1 MSAIITDQ
9 LRVLNA
15 ANFAAGI
22 KTTTNS
28 YYSFINLPNASDVQ
42 SDWDSNVPDP
52 IDSFLEE
59 DRYWDTMIA
68 LKKVNAGDV
77 KKVIRKLSWTS
88 GTTYDYYRH
97 DYSRNN
103 TAGQTGSSNL
113 YGANYYVMNSD
124 YRVYICIANG
134 YDPDNLLGKPS
145 LDEPLHT
152 DLEPKAAGTSG
163 DGYLWKYLYTI
174 NPGDLVKFEST
185 NFIPVPDDWET
196 TTDANI
202 TSVRGNAALA
212 GNQLKNVI
220 INNRGAGYGNA
231 ATYTNVPINGN
242 GTGGKCSVTVNA
254 SGSIESVSITQGGD
268 NYTYGTVDLATG
280 GVTNTSGSTD
290 ATFVVIIPPQGGHG
304 ADIYR
309 ELGATRVL
317 VYSRIENDDSNP
329 DFVTGNQ
336 FARVGLIKN
345 PEETSSSTVITTT
358 QASGVYALRLT
369 GAGVTAATF
378 TADARVRQTVG
389 VGSTAVGQVVSW
401 DANTRVLKYWQSS
414 ALAGFTTAG
423 IAKTN
428 PDYGFELYDFSST
441 VATGGTTIISGGSV
455 DLQIDLDYSGIT
467 TVINSKTYNL
477 GQAFTEGVAPPEV
490 KKYSGEIIYVDNR
503 ASITR
508 STNQKEDIKII
519 VEF

>member
-1 MSAIITDQ
+1 
-9 LRVLNA
+9 
-15 ANFAAGI
+15 
-22 KTTTNS
+22 
-28 YYSFINLPNASDVQ
+28 
-42 SDWDSNVPDP
+42 
-52 IDSFLEE
+52 
-59 DRYWDTMIA
+59 
-68 LKKVNAGDV
+68 
-77 KKVIRKLSWTS
+77 
-88 GTTYDYYRH
+88 
-97 DYSRNN
+97 
-103 TAGQTGSSNL
+103 
-113 YGANYYVMNSD
+113 MNSD

-134 YDPDNLLGKPS
+134 FDPDNLLGKPS

-174 NPGDLVKFEST
+174 NPGDLIKFEST
-185 NFIPVPDDWET
+185 NFIPVPDDWT
-196 TTDANI
+196 TTTNANI
-202 TSVRGNAALA
+202 TAVRGNAALS
-212 GNQLKNVI
+212 GNLLKNVVI
-220 INNRGAGYGNA
+220 TTRGAGYGNA

-242 GTGGKCSVTVNA
+242 GTNAKCSVTVNA
-254 SGSIESVSITQGGD
+254 AGQISAVSITQGGD
-268 NYTYGTVDLATG
+268 GYTYGTVDLESG
-280 GVTNTSGSTD
+280 GVTNTTGSTD
-290 ATFVVIIPPQGGHG
+290 AVFNVIIPPQGGHG

-329 DFVTGNQ
+329 DFITGNQ
-336 FARVGLIKN
+336 FARVGLVKD
-345 PEETSSSTVITTT
+345 PEEHGSTTIVSST
-358 QASGVYALRLT
+358 QASAVYALRLS

-401 DANTRVLKYWQSS
+401 DATTRVLKYWQSS
-414 ALAGFTTAG
+414 ALSGFTTAG

-428 PDYGFELYDFSST
+428 PEYGFELHDFTASPP
-441 VATGGTTIISGGSV
+441 TGGSLTISGGSV
-455 DLQIDLDYSGIT
+455 DLGIDTSFTGIT
-467 TVINSKTYNL
+467 TVINNKTYNL
-477 GQAFTEGVAPPEV
+477 GQTFTLGVAPPEV

>member
-28 YYSFINLPNASDVQ
+28 YYSFINLPNAIDVQ

-52 IDSFLEE
+52 IDSFREE

-68 LKKVNAGDV
+68 LKKINDGDV
-77 KKVIRKLSWTS
+77 KRVVRKLQWTS

-202 TSVRGNAALA
+202 TAVRGNAALT
-212 GNQLKNVI
+212 GNQLKNVV
-220 INNRGAGYGNA
+220 INGRGAGYGNA

-242 GTGGKCSVTVNA
+242 GNGAKCSVTINA
-254 SGSIESVSITQGGD
+254 SGQVESVSVTQGGD
-268 NYTYGTVDLATG
+268 GYTYGTVDLTTG
-280 GVTNTSGSTD
+280 GVTNTDGSTD
-290 ATFVVIIPPQGGHG
+290 ATFKIVIPPQGGHG

-336 FARVGLIKN
+336 FARVGMVKN
-345 PEETSSSTVITTT
+345 PEETSSVTVLSAT
-358 QASGVYALRLT
+358 QASAVYALRLT

-378 TADARVRQTVG
+378 TADSRVRQTVG
-389 VGSTAVGQVVSW
+389 VGSTAVGQVISW

-441 VATGGTTIISGGSV
+441 VATGGTTIVSGGSV
-455 DLQIDLDYSGIT
+455 DLSIDLDYTGIT

-477 GQAFTEGVAPPEV
+477 GQTFSQGVAPPEV